1 MAVTL
6 LQAAIDQ
13 RMGMNPQEG
22 SLIQL
27 FDYVSDIIKTVPAVP
42 DDGFWTD
49 YEQIQTLPTVG
60 WRALNEAFPESS
72 GVTRTLREYKKI
84 IGGEVKVDVE
94 LANGPRGQETIR
106 RQTEMKMLAASNE
119 LTRALFEGSES
130 NNVREMV
137 GFRDRLDSNQLVLNA
152 SGGGALTL
160 DKIRE
165 LRDAVPFSTRQ
176 EPGMK
181 RGEGIKL
188 VMYMNPYLRNKM
200 DSLINSATGSRQI
213 NVTKDEFGRRVEEWD
228 GIEIQVLR
236 KSGEA
241 ATATTQLLWFDEDPG
256 DGVSDTASVYLVAW
270 GDDLAHLTYR
280 RPSNNGRMLRVFERK
295 EMESEPRY
303 LLRFSGMFG
312 LEVKHPLAAARLY
325 GITQA

>member
-1 MAVTL
+1 
-6 LQAAIDQ
+6 
-13 RMGMNPQEG
+13 MGMNPKEG

-42 DDGFWTD
+42 DDEFWTD
-49 YEQIQTLPTVG
+49 YEQIQGLPAIG
-60 WRALNEAFPESS
+60 WRALNQAFSESS
-72 GVTRTLREYKKI
+72 GTTRTLREYKKI

-130 NNVREMV
+130 NDVREMV
-137 GFRDRLDSNQLVLNA
+137 GFRDRLDSTQLVLNA

-160 DKIRE
+160 AKFRE
-165 LRDAVPFSTRQ
+165 LRDAVPFSTRV

-181 RGEGIKL
+181 RGEGMRLIA
-188 VMYMNPYLRNKM
+188 YMNPVVRNKL
-200 DSLINSATGSRQI
+200 DDLINAATGSRHI
-213 NVTKDEFGRRVEEWD
+213 NVEKDQFGRRVEMYD
-228 GIEIQVLR
+228 GIELQVVR

-241 ATATTQLLWFDEDPG
+241 ATSTGQLLWFDEDPG
-256 DGVSDTASVYLVAW
+256 DGTSDCASIYLVAW

-280 RPSNNGRMLRVFERK
+280 RPSNDGRMLRVFERK

-325 GITQA
+325 GVTNA

>member
-1 MAVTL
+1 
-6 LQAAIDQ
+6 
-13 RMGMNPQEG
+13 MNPKEG

-42 DDGFWTD
+42 DDEFWTD
-49 YEQIQTLPTVG
+49 YEQIQALPSVS

-72 GVTRTLREYKKI
+72 GTTKTLREYKKI

-94 LANGPRGQETIR
+94 LANGPRGQETIK

-137 GFRDRLDSNQLVLNA
+137 GFRDRLDSNQLILQA
-152 SGGGALTL
+152 SGGGALDL
-160 DKIRE
+160 AKFRS
-165 LRDAVPFSTRQ
+165 LRDAVPFSTRS

-188 VMYMNPYLRNKM
+188 VAYMNPVLRNKL
-200 DSLINSATGSRQI
+200 DGLINDATGSRHI
-213 NVTKDEFGRRVEEWD
+213 NVEKDQFGRRVEMYD
-228 GIEIQVLR
+228 GIELQVLR
-236 KSGEA
+236 KTGEA
-241 ATATTQLLWFDEDPG
+241 STSTSQLLWFDEDPG
-256 DGVSDTASVYLVAW
+256 DGVADTASIYLVAW
-270 GDDLAHLTYR
+270 GDDLCHLTYR
-280 RPSNNGRMLRVFERK
+280 RPSNNGRMLRVFERP

-312 LEVKHPLAAARLY
+312 LECKHPLAAARLY
-325 GITQA
+325 GITNS